1 MILLNAQTS
10 SPLILSYC
18 SCGLFE
24 TREPWIHRRRIIDS
38 YEILYVRSGEIFMQE
53 NGLPLQAKKGDILLL
68 RPGRQHEGTRTSTGH
83 TSFYWAHFRLGAD
96 ASDTGERLEALEP
109 ELLCFLRTAEH
120 TRLHLLMQQLVHIS
134 NTPGYPPES
143 CDALCL
149 MLIQELGWLQRQ
161 ERQPHRRLVGEIAE
175 YIRVHSDE
183 PLSALEV
190 ARQFGYHRDYLSTL
204 MKQQLGVTLKEYIS
218 AQRIRQ
224 AQELLS
230 VTAYSVKE
238 ISARLGFQNENQFVH
253 FFRYHTACSPTAY
266 RNVYFNTHFNKW

>member
-1 MILLNAQTS
+1 MITLNSQSA
-10 SPLILSYC
+10 SPLALSYC

-24 TREPWIHRRRIIDS
+24 TREPWIHRRRILDS
-38 YEILYVRSGEIFMQE
+38 YEILYVRDSEIFMRE
-53 NGLPLQAKKGDILLL
+53 SEIPLHAKKGDILLL
-68 RPGRQHEGTRTSTGH
+68 RPGREHEGTQESIGH
-83 TSFYWAHFRLGAD
+83 TSFYWAHFCLGGGET
-96 ASDTGERLEALEP
+96 DTGELLELLEP
-109 ELLCFLRTAEH
+109 QLPPFLRTAEH

-134 NTPGYPPES
+134 STPGYPPES

-149 MLIQELGWLQRQ
+149 MLIQEMGWLQRQ
-161 ERQPHRRLVGEIAE
+161 ERQPHRRLLGEITE

-183 PLSALEV
+183 SLSAQGV

-204 MKQQLGVTLKEYIS
+204 MKGQLGVTLKEYIS

-230 VTAYSVKE
+230 VTTCSVKE

-253 FFRYHTACSPTAY
+253 FFRYHTALSPTAY
-266 RNVYFNTHFNKW
+266 RNMYFNTHLNKR